1 MNSDATMDL
10 KTTTLK
16 DLVSNEV
23 NTMRKLILFGDSNTY
38 GYDPRGY
45 LGGRYPEDVRWTT
58 HVRKALKDNYEV
70 IDEGMNGRMLPEIGY
85 GLFTTV
91 IQGLS
96 REDVF
101 VMMLGTNDILLTNH
115 PNVEATL
122 KKLDSILNYVNK
134 NCLATFILIA
144 PPYISA
150 LTHEMQL
157 YHECSVKMNEGYMN
171 LAKTYNIKAIDAGL
185 WNIEMGVDGVHF
197 SMEGHKHFA
206 TSLLKFFEIM

>member
-1 MNSDATMDL
+1 M
-10 KTTTLK
+10 K
-16 DLVSNEV
+16 
-23 NTMRKLILFGDSNTY
+23 KLILFGDSNTY
-38 GYDPRGY
+38 GYDPRGF

-58 HVRKALKDNYEV
+58 HVKEALKDSYEIV
-70 IDEGMNGRMLPEIGY
+70 EEGMNGRMLPELGY

-115 PNVEATL
+115 PNVDATL
-122 KKLDSILNYVNK
+122 QRLDSILSYVSK

-150 LTHEMQL
+150 LNQEMQL
-157 YHECSVKMNEGYMN
+157 YHDCSVEMNEGYMK
-171 LAKTYNIKAIDAGL
+171 LAKAHNIKAIDAGS
-185 WNIEMGVDGVHF
+185 WNIEMGYDGVHF
-197 SMEGHKHFA
+197 SIEGHKKF
-206 TSLLKFFEIM
+206 SEFLLKSLAEIM

>member
-1 MNSDATMDL
+1 M
-10 KTTTLK
+10 K
-16 DLVSNEV
+16 
-23 NTMRKLILFGDSNTY
+23 KLILFGDSNTY
-38 GYDPRGY
+38 GYDPRGF

-58 HVRKALKDNYEV
+58 HVKEALKDSYEIV
-70 IDEGMNGRMLPEIGY
+70 EEGMNGRMLPELGY

-115 PNVEATL
+115 PNVDATL
-122 KKLDSILNYVNK
+122 QRLDSILSYVSK

-150 LTHEMQL
+150 LNQEMQL
-157 YHECSVKMNEGYMN
+157 YHDCSVKMNEGYMK
-171 LAKTYNIKAIDAGL
+171 LAKTHNIKAIDAGS
-185 WNIEMGVDGVHF
+185 WNIEMGYDGVHF
-197 SMEGHKHFA
+197 SIEGHKKF
-206 TSLLKFFEIM
+206 SEFLLKSLAEIM

>member
-1 MNSDATMDL
+1 M
-10 KTTTLK
+10 K
-16 DLVSNEV
+16 
-23 NTMRKLILFGDSNTY
+23 KLILFGDSNTY
-38 GYDPRGY
+38 GYDPRGF

-58 HVRKALKDNYEV
+58 HVKEALKDSYEIV
-70 IDEGMNGRMLPEIGY
+70 EEGMNGRMLPELGY

-115 PNVEATL
+115 PNVDATL
-122 KKLDSILNYVNK
+122 QRLDSILSYVSK

-150 LTHEMQL
+150 LDQEMQL
-157 YHECSVKMNEGYMN
+157 YHDCSVEMNEGYMK
-171 LAKTYNIKAIDAGL
+171 LAKAHNIKAIDAGS
-185 WNIEMGVDGVHF
+185 WNIEMGYDGVHF
-197 SMEGHKHFA
+197 SIEGHKQFA
-206 TSLLKFFEIM
+206 KSLLEALKEIL

>member
-1 MNSDATMDL
+1 M
-10 KTTTLK
+10 K
-16 DLVSNEV
+16 
-23 NTMRKLILFGDSNTY
+23 KLILFGDSNTY
-38 GYDPRGY
+38 GYDPRGF

-58 HVRKALKDNYEV
+58 HVKEALKDSYEIV
-70 IDEGMNGRMLPEIGY
+70 EEGMNGRMLPELGY

-115 PNVEATL
+115 PNVDATL
-122 KKLDSILNYVNK
+122 QRLDNILSYVSK

-150 LTHEMQL
+150 LDQQMLL
-157 YHECSVKMNEGYMN
+157 YHDCSVEMNEGYMK
-171 LAKTYNIKAIDAGL
+171 LAKAHNIKAIDAGS
-185 WNIEMGVDGVHF
+185 WNIEMGYDGVHF
-197 SMEGHKHFA
+197 SIEGHKKF
-206 TSLLKFFEIM
+206 SEFLLKSLAEIMQPKK